1 MGIFTLSPANYQRDL
16 KLFDDLLNTLDSIP
30 HEAFVPSIINYAIF
44 PLTHILQRNNPIGAE
59 LNSPG
64 RIPDRILERL
74 FECLTFLVERW
85 KRTSTGIDLNM
96 WEQLWTLSSLL
107 LGGPL
112 QTIDFEGGRNGKG
125 PAQEKGKGRA
135 LSEETQ
141 LAVLGLMAALLDP
154 ISENMQSL
162 DQDDD
167 DDYGIISPSIRIHP
181 TAAVL
186 ERLYASKMLPPILFH
201 TVSTLLEL
209 VVPNTTPLEIQ
220 VKSLEILHALVT
232 TYLKSKTEML
242 ASVLPGL
249 TSSLIKVFSSGSG
262 GGKQV
267 KERVALGSMGLFQ
280 DALIATLGDETLVEK
295 GVLKKKV
302 ASLDDLVKEYGP
314 NDSEAEIEIST
325 DIASA
330 PPQSSKIPR
339 AFPDLTPQ
347 YLEFTS
353 AQLVMSFKALLP
365 ALQGHSSPL
374 VRKRLAE
381 LCGGLL
387 LGCHRSLS
395 ALHGVLLGT
404 LLQLLMDDHHS
415 VAHQALKELRRLI
428 DDGNTGENI
437 RAKLKGVADQTL
449 AGFPSAVMSQTE
461 AKALASTRIITALC
475 TLSMNSGSGGLRVFE
490 NLLGTKA
497 GSQRWIWPLLTC
509 LELGRAKEVVVSE
522 SGYAAR
528 AWEMAKLGS
537 TYEYLTIEGSRTT
550 EQGAQTMGI
559 ENPTTSDTTQKAP
572 FPELSLKRVD
582 SPTLLNAISGMFIAL
597 GKASGSRALDTVEHL
612 ITIARAKRN
621 SMDVPKAATALWIAE
636 QVMRGLFESPEGD
649 SKLLRKEARSIVR
662 MLVTFDEED
671 DADPVKS
678 PKEPEREAVSDEL
691 VAVERKEGLNT
702 LTNLLKRD
710 HRGNKTSEN
719 ETRSLHLKTH
729 RELVTALS
737 LSMMSACARILG
749 SAFRPML
756 LETLYIL
763 LSHLG
768 SPVAFIRGYA
778 EIAILH
784 IAYDIGYASPQN
796 MIIDNVD
803 YVINIVSQRMSF
815 DRLSPLAPMV
825 LISMIRL
832 VGEPIVPLVQDI
844 VDDIF
849 DCLDSYH
856 GYELLASTMLAVL
869 DTLMRAMTS
878 EAELAAWAPAA
889 STSKRLRPGP
899 DPKADFKAFQDWYK
913 ERAVKASQTVDS
925 FLEPTPQDAWNRNG
939 QEDGEEQ
946 TEDPDDPANAR
957 EEPEIPATRTQEV
970 CKRIME
976 KDVFFMTHSSP
987 FVRARVLSLF
997 TNGIPVLVTGGREG
1011 DLLPLVNTAWPYI
1024 LNRLRDSEPY
1034 VVTEA
1039 AILVEAL
1046 AKWVGDFMS
1055 RRILENAWPILKN
1068 LLATQKRLDERSA
1081 LAHRNAGGV
1090 ASSFTVSH
1098 RLHLAIINMLA
1109 YVVEEVPVAESLI
1122 WEVIMLFRPF
1132 LDASVHQDQQDAT
1145 VQLYRKIAKR
1155 DEDAVWLAL
1164 RGSTGKISD
1173 TSGRLEYLRQSGLN
1187 IHDNVQRI
1195 LPTI

>member
-1 MGIFTLSPANYQRDL
+1 MPIRLDDVLDGGRSGSSGSPTGLFGPRSEQPTEAEILKKEAFRLVSKITSSNWRNFRSDHASWNLSFQLKPRCVPLMGILTLSPANYQRDL
-16 KLFDDLLNTLDSIP
+16 KLFDDLLSTLDSIP

-59 LNSPG
+59 PNSQG

-112 QTIDFEGGRNGKG
+112 QTLDPKGGRNGKG
-125 PAQEKGKGRA
+125 AAQEKGKGRA

-154 ISENMQSL
+154 ISEDIRSL
-162 DQDDD
+162 DRED
-167 DDYGIISPSIRIHP
+167 DDYYGISSNSIRIHP
-181 TAAVL
+181 TVAVL

-201 TVSTLLEL
+201 TISTLLEL
-209 VVPNTTPLEIQ
+209 VVPSITPLEIQ
-220 VKSLEILHALVT
+220 VKSLRVLDVLVT
-232 TYLKSKTEML
+232 IYLKGKTEML

-267 KERVALGSMGLFQ
+267 KEKVATGSMDLLQ
-280 DALIATLGDETLVEK
+280 HALIATLGDETLVEK

-302 ASLDDLVKEYGP
+302 TSLDELVEEYGP
-314 NDSEAEIEIST
+314 NDPEAEIEIST
-325 DIASA
+325 DMASA
-330 PPQSSKIPR
+330 PFQSNKTPR
-339 AFPDLTPQ
+339 PFPDLTPQ

-353 AQLVMSFKALLP
+353 AQLVVSFKALLP
-365 ALQGHSSPL
+365 ALQGHSSSL

-387 LGCHRSLS
+387 FDCHRSLF
-395 ALHGVLLGT
+395 ALHGVLLGA
-404 LLQLLMDDHHS
+404 LLQLVMDDHDS
-415 VAHQALKELRRLI
+415 IAHQALEELHRLI
-428 DDGNTGENI
+428 EGDDTGESI
-437 RAKLKGVADQTL
+437 RVKLKGVADQTL

-461 AKALASTRIITALC
+461 AKAMASTRIITALC
-475 TLSMNSGSGGLRVFE
+475 SLSMKSASDGLKVFDD
-490 NLLGTKA
+490 LLGTKA

-537 TYEYLTIEGSRTT
+537 TYEYLTLEGSRTS
-550 EQGAQTMGI
+550 EQGSQTMDNGN
-559 ENPTTSDTTQKAP
+559 EATSEEAQKAP
-572 FPELSLKRVD
+572 FPQLSLKRVD

-597 GKASGSRALDTVEHL
+597 GKASGTRALDTVEHL
-612 ITIARAKRN
+612 VTIARAKRN
-621 SMDVPKAATALWIAE
+621 SPDVPKAATALWVAE
-636 QVMRGLFESPEGD
+636 QVLRGLSISFEGN
-649 SKLLRKEARSIVR
+649 SKSLRKEARSIVR

-671 DADPVKS
+671 DLDPAEPS
-678 PKEPEREAVSDEL
+678 KESEKEAVSEEL
-691 VAVERKEGLNT
+691 VAVERKEGLNA

-710 HRGNKTSEN
+710 HRGNKTIEN
-719 ETRSLHLKTH
+719 ENRSLHLKTH

-796 MIIDNVD
+796 MVIDNVD
-803 YVINIVSQRMSF
+803 YVINIVSQRMTF

-869 DTLMRAMTS
+869 DTLMRAMAS
-878 EAELAAWAPAA
+878 EAELEAWEPTA

-899 DPKADFKAFQDWYK
+899 DPRADFKAFQDWYN

-925 FLEPTPQDAWNRNG
+925 FLEPTPQNAWNRSG

-946 TEDPDDPANAR
+946 TDDPDDPANAR
-957 EEPEIPATRTQEV
+957 EEPEIPATRAQ
-970 CKRIME
+970 
-976 KDVFFMTHSSP
+976 
-987 FVRARVLSLF
+987 
-997 TNGIPVLVTGGREG
+997 
-1011 DLLPLVNTAWPYI
+1011 
-1024 LNRLRDSEPY
+1024 
-1034 VVTEA
+1034 
-1039 AILVEAL
+1039 
-1046 AKWVGDFMS
+1046 
-1055 RRILENAWPILKN
+1055 
-1068 LLATQKRLDERSA
+1068 
-1081 LAHRNAGGV
+1081 
-1090 ASSFTVSH
+1090 
-1098 RLHLAIINMLA
+1098 
-1109 YVVEEVPVAESLI
+1109 
-1122 WEVIMLFRPF
+1122 
-1132 LDASVHQDQQDAT
+1132 
-1145 VQLYRKIAKR
+1145 
-1155 DEDAVWLAL
+1155 
-1164 RGSTGKISD
+1164 
-1173 TSGRLEYLRQSGLN
+1173 
-1187 IHDNVQRI
+1187 
-1195 LPTI
+1195 